1 MSLSLALSQVK
12 SFLPSLARAN
22 EELNEIIR
30 KDGGME
36 KVNIE
41 TPQEPTARCI
51 QLVSSA
57 GLNGVLILIFFW
69 VKMCAINNCDHI
81 LVK

>member
-1 MSLSLALSQVK
+1 MK

-36 KVNIE
+36 EVNIE
-41 TPQEPTARCI
+41 TPQGPTARCI

-57 GLNGVLILIFFW
+57 GLNGVLISVNFDIFL
-69 VKMCAINNCDHI
+69 C
-81 LVK
+81 